1 MLKTALAI
9 VQFSDGVRCFK
20 VVMEEPSRHVSGLC
34 PGGGVGRR
42 RRSLADE
49 GDLGSAAD
57 PSRQSMV
64 RTEVGV
70 LHEVELVYGVDDG
83 AGA

>member
-1 MLKTALAI
+1 M
-9 VQFSDGVRCFK
+9 
-20 VVMEEPSRHVSGLC
+20 
-34 PGGGVGRR
+34 GRR
-42 RRSLADE
+42 RRSLAE

-70 LHEVELVYGVDDG
+70 LHEVELVYRVDDC
-83 AGA
+83 AGAEVEGLVRRVCGVRVVWHLQVLKAHGV